1 MLLPLW
7 LGVYV
12 MSMLHREYKTT
23 VGGLGGH
30 VDSALAERSVQ
41 TKLRIEEVYFL
52 INLET
57 PRHDYAK

>member
-1 MLLPLW
+1 
-7 LGVYV
+7 